1 MSMEQLRKSPMMTHL
16 LDALERGEDIGHYG
30 QLTFA
35 MIARHFL
42 DEDELVRI
50 LAKGKDMTEAKA
62 GALVRQVEERGYN
75 PPRRDKILAWQKE
88 QDFPICPNPDDPD
101 ACNPYEEL
109 DMPEVVLES
118 IEDYREQRYE
128 ANPSNE

>member
-1 MSMEQLRKSPMMTHL
+1 MAVAQLRQSPMMTHL

-42 DEDELVRI
+42 PEDEVIKL

-75 PPRRDKILAWQKE
+75 PPRREKILAWQQE

-101 ACNPYEEL
+101 ACNPYAEL
-109 DMPEVVLES
+109 EMPESVLDS
-118 IEDYREQRYE
+118 IEDYREQRFE
-128 ANPSNE
+128 ANPE